1 MPIKPSVALLSVNV
15 DEIKRI
21 VLANNGF
28 NPRIFGSVL
37 HGTDTEESDLDLL
50 LDPKPEMT
58 YFNIGAIMDEV
69 QRLLGVPVDVATPD
83 ALPKSSR
90 DRILREAKPL

>member
-1 MPIKPSVALLSVNV
+1 MPIKPSVALQSVNV

-28 NPRIFGSVL
+28 NARIFCSVL

-50 LDPKPEMT
+50 VDPKPEIT
-58 YFNIGAIMDEV
+58 YFNIGAIKDEL
-69 QRLLGVPVDVATPD
+69 QKLLGVPVDVATPD
-83 ALPKSSR
+83 AQPENSC
-90 DRILREAKPL
+90 DRILKEARPF

>member
-28 NPRIFGSVL
+28 NPRIFVDFQDSCLNCQILSSVDSGSYSFLAGVF
-37 HGTDTEESDLDLL
+37 GDQKAD
-50 LDPKPEMT
+50 
-58 YFNIGAIMDEV
+58 
-69 QRLLGVPVDVATPD
+69 RLLAYESLVAC
-83 ALPKSSR
+83 S
-90 DRILREAKPL
+90 PLNL

>member
-50 LDPKPEMT
+50 VDPKPEMT
-58 YFNIGAIMDEV
+58 YFNIGAIMDEL

-90 DRILREAKPL
+90 DRILREARPL